1 VIRLI
6 VYAGPNGA
14 GKSTLR
20 DIGDDLVEVV
30 IDPDRIAREISLQA
44 TAAIQIE
51 AGRAAIK
58 LFRRSVSEGKTISL
72 ETTLS
77 GQTILLR
84 MADAKRAGYL
94 VELRYVA
101 LASAEIHI
109 NRVEQRVLKGGHD
122 IPSETIVRRYADSL
136 DNLPKALEI
145 AHKATVIDNSDT
157 EKRFLLRAERGVI
170 LERDPNPPR
179 WFQARWEQIQLALAT
194 HTGGAG

>member
-1 VIRLI
+1 VSRLI

-44 TAAIQIE
+44 TAAIQFE

-84 MADAKRAGYL
+84 MADA
-94 VELRYVA
+94 
-101 LASAEIHI
+101 
-109 NRVEQRVLKGGHD
+109 
-122 IPSETIVRRYADSL
+122 
-136 DNLPKALEI
+136 
-145 AHKATVIDNSDT
+145 
-157 EKRFLLRAERGVI
+157 
-170 LERDPNPPR
+170 
-179 WFQARWEQIQLALAT
+179 
-194 HTGGAG
+194 